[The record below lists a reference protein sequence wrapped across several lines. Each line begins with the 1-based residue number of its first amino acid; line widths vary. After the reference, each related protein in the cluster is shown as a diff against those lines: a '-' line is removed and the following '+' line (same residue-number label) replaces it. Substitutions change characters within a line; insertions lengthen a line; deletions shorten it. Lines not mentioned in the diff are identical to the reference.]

1 MKETGKNH
9 RLEQIK
15 EQEKQMELVDRKN
28 ASRAESEDNSAGWK
42 QNQLAGNVMQH
53 TPIQKGKSRNTLVT
67 SPTASTGLSTLQ
79 VSTNNNRMVHL

>member
-1 MKETGKNH
+1 MKEMGKNH

-42 QNQLAGNVMQH
+42 RNQLAGNV
-53 TPIQKGKSRNTLVT
+53 L
-67 SPTASTGLSTLQ
+67 
-79 VSTNNNRMVHL
+79 